1 MPAARTAA
9 SLPLLRGGRLLLG
22 MGGGR
27 VDIASL
33 EDNIGVQQVIAER
46 VCVCGKERG
55 REWRAMMGRNSNH

>member
-46 VCVCGKERG
+46 ARASACVYVCVGKGEVENG
-55 REWRAMMGRNSNH
+55 AG